1 MTQHDPTP
9 SPESRPLQNG
19 FDAVEEHVL
28 SDELLRIEQT
38 PLNERAAGYV
48 QLQEQLRI
56 RLENADRDR

>member
-9 SPESRPLQNG
+9 SPESRPPKNG

-28 SDELLRIEQT
+28 SDELLRIEQAA
-38 PLNERAAGYV
+38 LNERAAGYV

>member
-1 MTQHDPTP
+1 MTQHDPT
-9 SPESRPLQNG
+9 SSTESRPLQNG
-19 FDAVEEHVL
+19 FDVVEEHVL

-38 PLNERAAGYV
+38 ALDKRAAGYV

>member
-19 FDAVEEHVL
+19 IDVVEEHVP
-28 SDELLRIEQT
+28 SDELLRIEQAA
-38 PLNERAAGYV
+38 LDKRAAGYV

>member
-19 FDAVEEHVL
+19 FDVVEEHVL
-28 SDELLRIEQT
+28 SDELLRLEQT
-38 PLNERAAGYV
+38 ALDKRAAGYV
-48 QLQEQLRI
+48 QLQEQLHI